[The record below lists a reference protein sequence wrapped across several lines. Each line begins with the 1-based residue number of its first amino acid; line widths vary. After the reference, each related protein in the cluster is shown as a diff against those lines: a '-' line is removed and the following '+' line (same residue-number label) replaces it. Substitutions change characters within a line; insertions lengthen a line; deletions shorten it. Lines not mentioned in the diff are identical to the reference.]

1 MIFFLAAPVI
11 EIVNQTLFVIQKW
24 PKEYHGYA
32 NKYLKI
38 FLLLYILRTQKKLNP
53 PSKLILN
60 LSFKEVLPLKQ
71 KTTLSPDSDIY
82 TRHYPQNS
90 EGGPHLEQF
99 SLFWIDNLKRTWKCV
114 EMIYSQHDNERLFNT
129 KGRFWNSLLNQN

>member
-1 MIFFLAAPVI
+1 MKFFLAAPVI

-53 PSKLILN
+53 ASKLILN

-82 TRHYPQNS
+82 IYPTLS
-90 EGGPHLEQF
+90 IEL
-99 SLFWIDNLKRTWKCV
+99 
-114 EMIYSQHDNERLFNT
+114 
-129 KGRFWNSLLNQN
+129 

>member
-1 MIFFLAAPVI
+1 MNFFLAAPVI

-32 NKYLKI
+32 NKYLKV

-53 PSKLILN
+53 ASKLILN

-71 KTTLSPDSDIY
+71 KTTSPDSDIY
-82 TRHYPQNS
+82 TRHYP
-90 EGGPHLEQF
+90 
-99 SLFWIDNLKRTWKCV
+99 
-114 EMIYSQHDNERLFNT
+114 
-129 KGRFWNSLLNQN
+129 